1 MTVQDGKPKESPAA
15 LTDISVLIKLYIQI
29 KQLDMRK
36 KNHSELQN
44 LISVAQ
50 EAAFLISDMTR
61 FDRC

>member
-1 MTVQDGKPKESPAA
+1 
-15 LTDISVLIKLYIQI
+15 
-29 KQLDMRK
+29 MRK